1 MTVSRFRRGRL
12 LLALLA
18 AFLAGALVATDPAF
32 AQKRLPPEPNNS
44 FSFNP
49 LKPLLNLFGV
59 RERRPRRQLRQDQ
72 TQSSQQQQQRR
83 REPAKPK
90 IVEEPKDEDARIVL
104 VVGDNMADGLS
115 EGLVAAYA
123 ETPSIKVEKLIFKDK
138 GLVNQPEPDY
148 QTRIQQILQGRD
160 IAIVVMFVGTDDV
173 RDIASGAGKL
183 EFRGEAWEEAY
194 KRRVDKLVKTV
205 SFYQTPLVWVGLPP
219 TKVTATRTSFA
230 YLNGLSKA
238 RAEASGAIFVDIWDV
253 FLSEDGKYTSYGPD
267 VEGQKR
273 RLRDGAGFGFTWSGY
288 RKVAFFCEREISRV
302 IGSSGAFAFDGVED
316 DPNFIVLTGRTT
328 SPENELAGG
337 DGGLPEPVAETVQ
350 HRLIVKGEALPPV
363 IGRVDDFRVG
373 SP

>member
-1 MTVSRFRRGRL
+1 MAHLEWGKLAFALFVAFVSVT
-12 LLALLA
+12 
-18 AFLAGALVATDPAF
+18 LVATDPAF
-32 AQKRLPPEPNNS
+32 AQKRIPPPPS
-44 FSFNP
+44 DASSFNP
-49 LKPLLNLFGV
+49 LKPLLNLFGIGK
-59 RERRPRRQLRQDQ
+59 RKEKRRLRQEQ
-72 TQSSQQQQQRR
+72 TERSQPQQQRR

-90 IVEEPKDEDARIVL
+90 IVEEPKDEDARVVL
-104 VVGDNMADGLS
+104 VVGDAMADGLS

-138 GLVNQPEPDY
+138 GLVDQPEPDY
-148 QTRIQQILQGRD
+148 PTRVQQILQGRD
-160 IAIVVMFVGTDDV
+160 IAIVVMFVGAEDV
-173 RDIASGAGKL
+173 RDMPAEPEKL
-183 EFRGEAWEEAY
+183 EFRSEAWENAY
-194 KRRVDKLVKTV
+194 KGRLEKLAKTV

-219 TKVTATRTSFA
+219 TKATAKRTSFA

-273 RLRDGAGFGFTWSGY
+273 RLRDGEGFGFTWSGY

-328 SPENELAGG
+328 SPESELAGG
-337 DGGLPEPVAETVQ
+337 EGGLPEPVAETVQ
-350 HRLIVKGEALPPV
+350 HRLIVRGEALPPV